1 MHTLQAERR
10 RFTRSLRFR
19 VALGVA
25 LPVFMALAALSI
37 LLYVRE
43 RQILLNQLEETAIRL
58 GEVMRGSLRH
68 AMLSRDDG
76 ELARML
82 TDIGNQ
88 QSVLRVAVINAA
100 GQVALT
106 DHPADFTPAPERSKT
121 PGCAE
126 CHRPAGALNRHSAV
140 VNLPGQAPVLRSSV
154 LIPNDPECQVC
165 HPAARLR
172 LLNGQTA
179 EAVTQLSQ
187 LEEASKGVFADLREA
202 ILNLKTTPDA
212 EHTLVQTLGEYVR
225 RFHEMSGVATELR
238 VTPGAENLALAP
250 ESEMQL
256 LRIVQEALT
265 NVRKHARAQTAWV
278 HLDPDGGQN
287 ACITIGDDGQGFETS
302 TVEQDR
308 QLHFGLYSMRD
319 RAAAAGG
326 SLAVESTPG
335 GGTRVIV
342 RVPLQAEE

>member
-1 MHTLQAERR
+1 LAQAFNRMADRMQQQTE
-10 RFTRSLRFR
+10 LEQR
-19 VALGVA
+19 VRQ
-25 LPVFMALAALSI
+25 
-37 LLYVRE
+37 VRQQAISDE
-43 RQILLNQLEETAIRL
+43 RQR
-58 GEVMRGSLRH
+58 
-68 AMLSRDDG
+68 
-76 ELARML
+76 LAREL
-82 TDIGNQ
+82 HDGLAQ
-88 QSVLRVAVINAA
+88 AF
-100 GQVALT
+100 GY
-106 DHPADFTPAPERSKT
+106 
-121 PGCAE
+121 
-126 CHRPAGALNRHSAV
+126 
-140 VNLPGQAPVLRSSV
+140 VNTKAT
-154 LIPNDPECQVC
+154 
-165 HPAARLR
+165 AARLR